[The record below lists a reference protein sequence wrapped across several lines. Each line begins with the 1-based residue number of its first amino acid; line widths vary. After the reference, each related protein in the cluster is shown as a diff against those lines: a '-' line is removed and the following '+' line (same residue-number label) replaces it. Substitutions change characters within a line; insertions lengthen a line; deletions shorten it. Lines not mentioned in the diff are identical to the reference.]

1 MLHPPP
7 DQIFCVLTFSC
18 AVWWSRTPNRACP
31 SRPPSRRRVNEMSAN
46 DRFPPRT
53 RLKSHR
59 CFLSLTSI
67 TVRAPLRGRRVPQR
81 GLCVCLKVIVLTLA
95 PRGGP
100 GTVGGGQGVPGLAE
114 VCVGGGNG
122 QTMSGSGNKSLLAVR
137 SPGSR
142 LGPAAWK
149 PLIADR
155 KQNCAWLPLWKRKL
169 GQNPK
174 IQKCLLN
181 NHENS
186 NEEVRMLITVD
197 ELVC

>member
-1 MLHPPP
+1 M
-7 DQIFCVLTFSC
+7 
-18 AVWWSRTPNRACP
+18 WWSRTPNRACP

-81 GLCVCLKVIVLTLA
+81 GLCVCLEVIVLTLA

-114 VCVGGGNG
+114 VWGGGG
-122 QTMSGSGNKSLLAVR
+122 ELAKPCQARGTKASSLSGALAPGLDPQPGNPSSLT
-137 SPGSR
+137 GSR
-142 LGPAAWK
+142 TAHGFLCGKENWA
-149 PLIADR
+149 R
-155 KQNCAWLPLWKRKL
+155 T
-169 GQNPK
+169 
-174 IQKCLLN
+174 QK
-181 NHENS
+181 S
-186 NEEVRMLITVD
+186 RSAF
-197 ELVC
+197 